1 MALVAGSKLL
11 VYAMKGKVNSW
22 MTPNCV

>member
-1 MALVAGSKLL
+1 MASEAGSKLL
-11 VYAMKGKVNSW
+11 VYAMKRKVNSW